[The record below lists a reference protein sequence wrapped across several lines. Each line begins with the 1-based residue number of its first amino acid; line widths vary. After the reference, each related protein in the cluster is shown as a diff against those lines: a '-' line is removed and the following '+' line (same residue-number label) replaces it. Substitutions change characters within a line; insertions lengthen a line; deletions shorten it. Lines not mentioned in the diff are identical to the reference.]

1 MASVQPTVAPGRAWF
16 GLLKSALA
24 VALNP
29 GGLLKSELQN
39 YPWPWTLG
47 VSGFA
52 FVLFFLQT
60 GLDLHRAGQATPSKV
75 LLLAFLG
82 AVFGSVGVGL
92 ISTLAWLLSYPFGK
106 KLPLGWAVRAFGLAY
121 SPALIYGIMGLFANL
136 VWGWNTAVAFGV
148 TGFLWALGPM
158 LVTVSEMTEN
168 RLTLSYVIATLCGGL
183 LLLGWGSL
191 ALG

>member
-1 MASVQPTVAPGRAWF
+1 MGRA
-16 GLLKSALA
+16 ALDRLSSGFAIA
-24 VALNP
+24 VNP
-29 GGLLKSELQN
+29 GGLLKSELHN

-75 LLLAFLG
+75 LLLTLLG
-82 AVFGSVGVGL
+82 ALFGTVGVAL
-92 ISTLAWLLSYPFGK
+92 VSATAWILSYPFGR

-158 LVTVSEMTEN
+158 LLTVSELTED
-168 RLTLSYVIATLCGGL
+168 RLAPSYLIATLCGGL